1 MIARI
6 NLSLRTSKTQ
16 KKAPVPDWSKLKT
29 DRKLQEKYSV
39 EVKNRYNLLMTED
52 QTPKERYQSFLDANN
67 KASLLRLPK
76 KEKKKGRK
84 VAKDPTVQVL
94 REELK
99 QRSEKYHLHATED
112 NRISVQEGK
121 QKFKDAYIGCS
132 RAVA

>member
-1 MIARI
+1 M
-6 NLSLRTSKTQ
+6 
-16 KKAPVPDWSKLKT
+16 
-29 DRKLQEKYSV
+29 
-39 EVKNRYNLLMTED
+39 EVKNRYNLLMTEN
-52 QTPKERYQSFLDANN
+52 QTPTERYKNFLDANN

-94 REELK
+94 REKLK
-99 QRSEKYHLHATED
+99 QRSEKYHLYATED

-132 RAVA
+132 RAIA